1 MGGLTRGNT
10 MKAMLLNMPKEESL
24 MLEFRLVT
32 AALGC
37 AGVAK
42 EAIENGTGAVNVDGK
57 DVDLFGMF
65 LQWKE
70 RTGGLTK

>member
-1 MGGLTRGNT
+1 MSKLTRGNT

-24 MLEFRLVT
+24 MLEFQLAA

-37 AGVAK
+37 ADAAK
-42 EAIENGTGAVNVDGK
+42 QAIENGTGVVDG
-57 DVDLFGMF
+57 VDLFGMF

-70 RTGGLTK
+70 ETGGLTK